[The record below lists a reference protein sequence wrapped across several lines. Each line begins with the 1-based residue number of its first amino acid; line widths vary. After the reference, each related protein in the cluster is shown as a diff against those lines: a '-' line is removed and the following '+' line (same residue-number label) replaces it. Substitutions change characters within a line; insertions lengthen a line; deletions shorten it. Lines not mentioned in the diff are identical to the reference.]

1 MERAREV
8 AFALVG
14 DGTGLAD
21 HPVLA
26 AEVRD
31 QVDDEEAEY
40 LFKS

>member
-1 MERAREV
+1 VERAREV

-14 DGTGLAD
+14 DGTGLVD

-31 QVDDEEAEY
+31 LLDDEEAEF